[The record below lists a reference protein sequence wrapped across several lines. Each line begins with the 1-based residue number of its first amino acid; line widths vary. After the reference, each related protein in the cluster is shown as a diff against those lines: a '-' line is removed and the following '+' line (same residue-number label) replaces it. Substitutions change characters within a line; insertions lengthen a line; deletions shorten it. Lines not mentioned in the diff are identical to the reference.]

1 MINID
6 NLQELKG
13 LFISDIHFGM
23 NKESEHLYLELETY
37 FLSQI
42 EEMKDE
48 LNFVIIGGDLYD
60 REVGMNEK
68 AGRLASKFV
77 LTLNN
82 LSLKYNFFLGII
94 KGTLRHD
101 YNQLEVFR
109 KLELTNPNF
118 RIFNTIETFYLDPK
132 KEIKFLMIPEE
143 YVEDS
148 KKYFKKNIALKK
160 DENRYDFIFCH
171 GTFDFAGYV
180 SKLYTSEKEVK
191 NAITFKAKD
200 FRDLTY
206 GLTLS
211 GHIHIATESEENGV
225 YYPGSFSRGSFG
237 EEQEKGFFM
246 IKYNL
251 ETFETELTFIENELA
266 PTYVTIDGDVLPEDA
281 VEKVAKLKEL
291 REKYDHVRIKQTK
304 SLVDDKNIKIL
315 KEYAEKTDDLK
326 VEIKNIET
334 EEEKEDTRFSFI
346 INREYDLPETIRKYI
361 EIKTGEKIPLKDIE
375 DIIA

>member
-1 MINID
+1 MID
-6 NLQELKG
+6 VSKLKELNG
-13 LFISDIHFGM
+13 IFVSDIHFGM
-23 NKESEHLYLELETY
+23 NKESEHLYLELETS
-37 FLSQI
+37 LISLI
-42 EEMKDE
+42 ENEGD
-48 LNFVIIGGDLYD
+48 NIHFVIIGGDLYD

-82 LSLKYNFFLGII
+82 LSIKYNFFLGII

-118 RIFNTIETFYLDPK
+118 RIFNTIETYYLDK
-132 KEIKFLMIPEE
+132 DNSVKFLMIPEE
-143 YVEDS
+143 YVEKP
-148 KKYFKKNIALKK
+148 KKYFKKNIALHE
-160 DENRYDFIFCH
+160 DENLYDFIFCH

-206 GLTLS
+206 GATLS
-211 GHIHIATESEENGV
+211 GHIHISTDDEDNKV
-225 YYPGSFSRGSFG
+225 FYPGSFSRGSFG
-237 EEQEKGFFM
+237 EEKDKGFFY
-246 IKYNL
+246 INYNL
-251 ETFETELTFIENELA
+251 ETFETELTFIKNELA
-266 PTYVTIDGDVLPEDA
+266 PTYVTIDGDLLPDDA
-281 VEKVAKLKEL
+281 VEKVNKIKSL

-304 SLVDDKNIKIL
+304 KLSDDENIKLL
-315 KEYAEKTDDLK
+315 KEYAEKNDDIK
-326 VEIKNIET
+326 VEIKKIES
-334 EEEKEDTRFSFI
+334 EENEEDSTFNFI
-346 INREYDLPETIRKYI
+346 INREFDLPETIEKFI

-375 DIIA
+375 DIIS